1 MITENEIDFSIQS
14 VKNLGPFMGSS
25 QAKIPQMKHDIILT
39 NYPVPIF
46 DQCFIHIFYILEWP
60 LAKANDIRMIKVC
73 VRCKIDLASVLLSF
87 VHIAVRLI
95 KIACSCAHWTEMT
108 GEELHGANSHQWA

>member
-46 DQCFIHIFYILEWP
+46 DQRFIHIFYILEWP
-60 LAKANDIRMIKVC
+60 LAKANDIRMIKVR
-73 VRCKIDLASVLLSF
+73 VRCKYTLLPSNF
-87 VHIAVRLI
+87 QFI
-95 KIACSCAHWTEMT
+95 
-108 GEELHGANSHQWA
+108 

>member
-25 QAKIPQMKHDIILT
+25 QAKIPQMKLLT
-39 NYPVPIF
+39 NYPVSIF

-60 LAKANDIRMIKVC
+60 LAKANDIRMIKVR
-73 VRCKIDLASVLLSF
+73 VRCKIHLVSVKF
-87 VHIAVRLI
+87 VIHFAFF
-95 KIACSCAHWTEMT
+95 CAHRC
-108 GEELHGANSHQWA
+108 AVN

>member
-39 NYPVPIF
+39 NYPVPIS

-60 LAKANDIRMIKVC
+60 LAKANDIRMIKVR
-73 VRCKIDLASVLLSF
+73 VRCKIHLASVKF
-87 VHIAVRLI
+87 VIHFALF
-95 KIACSCAHWTEMT
+95 CAHRC
-108 GEELHGANSHQWA
+108 AVN

>member
-60 LAKANDIRMIKVC
+60 LAKSNDIRMIKVR
-73 VRCKIDLASVLLSF
+73 VLISSIHLVSVKF
-87 VHIAVRLI
+87 VIHFTLF
-95 KIACSCAHWTEMT
+95 CAHRC
-108 GEELHGANSHQWA
+108 AVN

>member
-1 MITENEIDFSIQS
+1 MITENKIDFPIQS

-39 NYPVPIF
+39 NYPVSIF

-60 LAKANDIRMIKVC
+60 LAKANDIRMIKVR
-73 VRCKIDLASVLLSF
+73 VRCKIHLVSVKF
-87 VHIAVRLI
+87 VIHFAFF
-95 KIACSCAHWTEMT
+95 CAHRC
-108 GEELHGANSHQWA
+108 AVN